1 MKLTDETYL
10 VVTKEKGCLF
20 ELMFMLVWILT
31 TVCFLSSEEECPCLK
46 LETGGPQHLEKR
58 KNLIKA
64 VCVLL
69 MLITVAK
76 VKSELV
82 G

>member
-1 MKLTDETYL
+1 MPAP
-10 VVTKEKGCLF
+10 
-20 ELMFMLVWILT
+20 
-31 TVCFLSSEEECPCLK
+31 SEEECPCLK

-76 VKSELV
+76 IKLLWAVIWVISESFIHIL
-82 G
+82 